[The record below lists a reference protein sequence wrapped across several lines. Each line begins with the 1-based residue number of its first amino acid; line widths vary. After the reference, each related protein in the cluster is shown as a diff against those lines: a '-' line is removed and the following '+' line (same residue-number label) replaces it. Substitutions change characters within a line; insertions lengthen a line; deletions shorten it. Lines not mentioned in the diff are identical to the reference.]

1 MEITNDERKSIFQL
15 QTSMHFKIKSHFRR
29 MHVHVLCEG
38 CHLEESNIKHTLYML
53 LGINELITYI
63 PDIEDLYG
71 NNEDEEVY
79 IARLIKDNMRRL
91 PS

>member
-1 MEITNDERKSIFQL
+1 
-15 QTSMHFKIKSHFRR
+15 MHDN
-29 MHVHVLCEG
+29 VLCEG
-38 CHLEESNIKHTLYML
+38 CHLEESNTKHTLQCNIL
-53 LGINELITYI
+53 LGRNELITYI

-71 NNEDEEVY
+71 SNEDEQVY